1 MAENT
6 GGVSYKVGLV
16 YESKPGHARVQ
27 FPDLDGMV
35 SGWLPMIVKKSLK
48 DKECLTLDIGEQ
60 VACVLDEYFES
71 GCVIGAV
78 YSDEDV
84 PPVTS
89 ADKYHFAFF
98 DGGSFEYDR
107 NSGKLTI
114 VTTGDAYVSA
124 GGAVTLRS
132 PVGVTLD
139 TPSTICTGDL
149 LVKGG
154 LTYQG
159 GMTGSGGSGGSGGES
174 ATISGG
180 MRVTGDIEATGK
192 ILDSGG
198 NSNHHTH

>member
-16 YESKPGHARVQ
+16 YESRPGYGRVQ

-48 DKECLTLDIGEQ
+48 DKEVLTLDIGEQ

-71 GCVIGAV
+71 GCILGAV
-78 YSDEDV
+78 FSDDDL
-84 PPVTS
+84 PPVVS
-89 ADKYHFAFF
+89 HDKYHFAFF

-107 NSGKLTI
+107 NTGQLTI
-114 VTTGDAYVSA
+114 VTTGAAHLTA
-124 GGAVTLRS
+124 GGDTTIKAPS
-132 PVGVTLD
+132 VTLD
-139 TPSTICTGDL
+139 TPSTTCTGNL

-159 GMTGSGGSGGSGGES
+159 GMTGSGGSGGAS
-174 ATISGG
+174 ASISGG
-180 MRVTGDIEATGK
+180 VYVTGDIAATGT
-192 ILDSGG
+192 ILDAGG
-198 NSNHHTH
+198 NSNHHVH